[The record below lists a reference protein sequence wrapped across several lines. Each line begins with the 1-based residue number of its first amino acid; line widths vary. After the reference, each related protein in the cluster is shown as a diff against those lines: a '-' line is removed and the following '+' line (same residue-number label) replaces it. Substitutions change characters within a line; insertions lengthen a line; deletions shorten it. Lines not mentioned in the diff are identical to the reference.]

1 MKIIPLPKLITFS
14 LFSALSISI
23 PAATVKAEELQPNF
37 NITLHYPSIVSTGDI
52 FALRVSVSDINN
64 NGTNIH
70 SKSGNHDEVLIEVQ
84 LDLSSS
90 EEAFPTKIQFYG
102 GNGTAAAV
110 QQRQAIQVGNSSRL
124 AAAEFLL
131 RAISSKSVDAT
142 FHVSV
147 REMNTKESSS
157 LRERELG
164 ILDPQESGTLT
175 VNPPGIQWELT
186 RDRLLDFTKENTS
199 IQLELFDQSSYPAPF
214 RGDEVLDRFFAIS
227 PSPNSPIIFAVHDL
241 AESQFNV
248 SKEED
253 RITLFDIRLHSFQGN
268 LLVISLIYSV
278 RRSLNSSGIIPPDV
292 DENLRNATR
301 ALEAQIPYLS
311 EFFNEE
317 GGFFSGCS
325 PNVSCREI
333 EATAAALNALSMA
346 KRWTNEV
353 NTTVVEKAAHYL
365 QSSFLNDKEGKLT
378 LEQLL
383 DTSIALTSFNEAA
396 FNLTKLDLNPMLNGI
411 LTSFNFT
418 HQHSSY
424 LSKLTFLLLRSN
436 HSRAQE
442 YFAKLEKNSVS
453 TISSSSGNQQQRHWD
468 NSPVATAYALRS
480 YLMNGAGLETVLPI
494 VGWLVENYYQ
504 NAEPQPASEL
514 QVSDSNSIH

>member
-23 PAATVKAEELQPNF
+23 PAATVKAEELERNF

-52 FALRVSVSDINN
+52 FALRVSVSSDIINN
-64 NGTNIH
+64 NGSNIH
-70 SKSGNHDEVLIEVQ
+70 SKSANHHEVFIEVQ
-84 LDLSSS
+84 LDLSS
-90 EEAFPTKIQFYG
+90 EEAFPSNIQFYG

-110 QQRQAIQVGNSSRL
+110 QQRQAIQVGNGSRL
-124 AAAEFLL
+124 AAAEFFL

-142 FHVSV
+142 FHVAV
-147 REMNTKESSS
+147 PEMNVT
-157 LRERELG
+157 
-164 ILDPQESGTLT
+164 ESGTLT
-175 VNPPGIQWELT
+175 INPPGIQWKLI

-199 IQLELFDQSSYPAPF
+199 IELELFEQSSYPAPF
-214 RGDEVLDRFFAIS
+214 RGDEVLDRFFVIS
-227 PSPNSPIIFAVHDL
+227 PNNPIIFAVTDL
-241 AESQFNV
+241 AHLEEEEEEE
-248 SKEED
+248 EED
-253 RITLFDIRLHSFQGN
+253 RITLFDIRLNSFQYN
-268 LLVISLIYSV
+268 QLAISLLYSV
-278 RRSLNSSGIIPPDV
+278 MRSLNSSGTIPLES
-292 DENLRNATR
+292 DEVLRNLTR
-301 ALEAQIPYLS
+301 VLEAQIPHLS
-311 EFFNEE
+311 KFFNEE
-317 GGFFSGCS
+317 GGYFSGCS
-325 PNVSCREI
+325 QNVSCREI

-346 KRWTNEV
+346 NRWTNEV
-353 NTTVVEKAAHYL
+353 NTTVVEKAANYL

-383 DTSIALTSFNEAA
+383 DASMSLTSFNEAA
-396 FNLTKLDLNPMLNGI
+396 FNLTKLDLNPMLNRI

-424 LSKLTFLLLRSN
+424 FSKLSFLLLQSN

-442 YFAKLEKNSVS
+442 YFAKLEKNSVGR
-453 TISSSSGNQQQRHWD
+453 ISSSAGNQEQRHWD

-504 NAEPQPASEL
+504 NAEPQPASKL

>member
-23 PAATVKAEELQPNF
+23 PAATVKAEELERNF

-52 FALRVSVSDINN
+52 FALRVSVSSDIINN
-64 NGTNIH
+64 NIH
-70 SKSGNHDEVLIEVQ
+70 SKSGNHDEVFIEVQ

-90 EEAFPTKIQFYG
+90 EEAFPSNIQFYG
-102 GNGTAAAV
+102 GNGTAGAV
-110 QQRQAIQVGNSSRL
+110 QQRQAIQVGNGSRL

-142 FHVSV
+142 FHVAV
-147 REMNTKESSS
+147 REMNVT
-157 LRERELG
+157 
-164 ILDPQESGTLT
+164 ESGTLT
-175 VNPPGIQWELT
+175 INPPGIQWKLI

-199 IQLELFDQSSYPAPF
+199 IELELFQQSSYPAPF
-214 RGDEVLDRFFAIS
+214 RGDEVFDRFFVIS
-227 PSPNSPIIFAVHDL
+227 PNNPIIFAVTDL
-241 AESQFNV
+241 AHLEE
-248 SKEED
+248 KEEEEEED
-253 RITLFDIRLHSFQGN
+253 RITLFEIRLNLFQFN
-268 LLVISLIYSV
+268 LLMISLHCSLM
-278 RRSLNSSGIIPPDV
+278 RSHNSSETIPFEF
-292 DENLRNATR
+292 DEGLRNLTT
-301 ALEAQIPYLS
+301 ALEAQIPHLS
-311 EFFNEE
+311 KFFNEE
-317 GGFFSGCS
+317 GGYFSACS
-325 PNVSCREI
+325 PNASCREI

-353 NTTVVEKAAHYL
+353 NTSVVEKAANYL

-396 FNLTKLDLNPMLNGI
+396 FNLTKLDLNPMLNWI

-453 TISSSSGNQQQRHWD
+453 TISSSSGNQEQRHWD

-504 NAEPQPASEL
+504 NAEPQPASKL

>member
-23 PAATVKAEELQPNF
+23 PAATVIKAEELERNF

-52 FALRVSVSDINN
+52 FALRVSVSSDIINN
-64 NGTNIH
+64 NIH
-70 SKSGNHDEVLIEVQ
+70 SKSGNHDEVFIEVQ

-110 QQRQAIQVGNSSRL
+110 QQRQAIQVGNGSRL
-124 AAAEFLL
+124 AVAEFFL
-131 RAISSKSVDAT
+131 RAISSESVDAT
-142 FHVSV
+142 FHVAV
-147 REMNTKESSS
+147 REMNVT
-157 LRERELG
+157 
-164 ILDPQESGTLT
+164 ESGTLT
-175 VNPPGIQWELT
+175 INPPGIQWILI
-186 RDRLLDFTKENTS
+186 RDRLLDFTKENTTS
-199 IQLELFDQSSYPAPF
+199 IELELFQQSSYPAPF
-214 RGDEVLDRFFAIS
+214 RGDEVFDRFFVIS
-227 PSPNSPIIFAVHDL
+227 PSPNGPIIFAVADL
-241 AESQFNV
+241 AQLEV
-248 SKEED
+248 EEEED
-253 RITLFDIRLHSFQGN
+253 RITLFEIRLNLFQFN
-268 LLVISLIYSV
+268 LLMISLHCSLW
-278 RRSLNSSGIIPPDV
+278 RSHNSSETIPFEF
-292 DENLRNATR
+292 DEGLRNLTT
-301 ALEAQIPYLS
+301 ALEAQIPHLS
-311 EFFNEE
+311 KFFNEE
-317 GGFFSGCS
+317 GGYFSACS
-325 PNVSCREI
+325 PNASCREL
-333 EATAAALNALSMA
+333 EATAAALTALSMA

-353 NTTVVEKAAHYL
+353 NTSVVEKAAHYL

-383 DTSIALTSFNEAA
+383 DSNIALTSFNEAG
-396 FNLTKLDLNPMLNGI
+396 FNLTKLDLNPMLNRI
-411 LTSFNFT
+411 LTSFNLP

-424 LSKLTFLLLRSN
+424 FSKLSFLLLKSN

-442 YFAKLEKNSVS
+442 YFAKLEKNSVGR
-453 TISSSSGNQQQRHWD
+453 ISSSSGNQEQRHWD

-504 NAEPQPASEL
+504 NAEPQPASKL